1 MKLLRVLNVCILA
14 ALLCLPALAGAR
26 EIKVG
31 HGYMNTHP
39 MHLALLS
46 FSEEVKEKTNGDLV
60 FTIVHSG
67 VLGGE
72 IEMTQQ
78 LLGGM
83 LESAFIGGIIMLES
97 FVPQAGVEDLPFLF
111 KDSETAYKAFDG
123 EFGKQLAEKY
133 LEPGLKSKAVTYIEH
148 GFRHV
153 TNNKRP
159 VTTPDDLKGLKLRV
173 PPLELRLATFK
184 LFGANPIP
192 IAMPE
197 LFTALQQGT
206 VDGQENPISM
216 IDSFKFQEVQKYLS
230 LTRHSHTSGV
240 LLIHDM
246 IWKKF
251 TPEQQQIILEAGENA
266 KILSRELCAKSEE
279 ETLAKLKAT
288 SSMEIN
294 QPDYAPFAEKVQS
307 IWQDFTKKNGSDLLD
322 LIER

>member
-1 MKLLRVLNVCILA
+1 MNLFRLLGAGLLA
-14 ALLCLPALAGAR
+14 ASLCVPAFAGAR

-31 HGYMNTHP
+31 HGYTNTHP
-39 MHLALLS
+39 MHLSLLK
-46 FSEEVKEKTNGDLV
+46 FAEEVKEKTHGELA

-72 IEMTQQ
+72 VEMTQQ

-83 LESAFIGGIIMLES
+83 LESCYIGGIIMLES

-111 KDSETAYKAFDG
+111 KDSEAVYRAFDG
-123 EFGKQLAEKY
+123 PFGKALAEKY
-133 LEPGLKSKAVTYIEH
+133 LEPGLKAKAVTYIEH
-148 GFRHV
+148 GFRQV

-159 VTTPDDLKGLKLRV
+159 IVKPEDLKGLKLRV
-173 PPLELRLATFK
+173 PPLELRIATFK

-192 IAMPE
+192 IALPE
-197 LFTALQQGT
+197 LFTALQQNT

-230 LTRHSHTSGV
+230 LTNHTHTTGV
-240 LLIHDM
+240 LLIHEN
-246 IWKKF
+246 IWKQF
-251 TPEQQQIILEAGENA
+251 TPEQQAIILEAGETA
-266 KILSRELCAKSEE
+266 KLLSRELTAKSEA
-279 ETLAKLKAT
+279 ETLAKLKQN

-294 QPDYAPFAEKVQS
+294 AADYEAFAEKVQP
-307 IWQDFTKKNGSDLLD
+307 IWQAFTQKNGSDLLD